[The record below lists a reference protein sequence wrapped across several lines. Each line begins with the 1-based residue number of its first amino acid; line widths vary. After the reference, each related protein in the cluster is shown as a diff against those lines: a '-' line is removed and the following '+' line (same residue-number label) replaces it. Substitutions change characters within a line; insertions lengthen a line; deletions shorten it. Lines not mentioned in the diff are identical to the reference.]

1 MKKPRTDG
9 PIKIVI
15 NKSSGVAHVI
25 SNSCVSSEVYRDLGR
40 ISEIMFEILYFFLK
54 KGSEQ
59 PQQKQQRSVSTE
71 SQGPLLLEPQVVLEE
86 GGRAV
91 AQWKRQESSAKEKA
105 KEPSEAEKAEKVAE
119 KVSEPLMTR
128 DGRRLIQVWL
138 IRQGRVV
145 SSRIY

>member
-15 NKSSGVAHVI
+15 NKSSGVAHIV
-25 SNSCVSSEVYRDLGR
+25 SNSGVSSEVYCGLGR
-40 ISEIMFEILYFFLK
+40 ISEICYKEMPFLKK

-105 KEPSEAEKAEKVAE
+105 KEQSEGEKAEKVAE
-119 KVSEPLMTR
+119 KVSEPPMTR
-128 DGRRLIQVWL
+128 DGRRLIQGWL

>member
-1 MKKPRTDG
+1 
-9 PIKIVI
+9 
-15 NKSSGVAHVI
+15 
-25 SNSCVSSEVYRDLGR
+25 
-40 ISEIMFEILYFFLK
+40 MFEIIYFFLK

-59 PQQKQQRSVSTE
+59 PQQKQHRSVSTE

-105 KEPSEAEKAEKVAE
+105 KEPSEEEKAEKVAE
-119 KVSEPLMTR
+119 KVSEPPMTR
-128 DGRRLIQVWL
+128 DGRRLIQGWL

>member
-1 MKKPRTDG
+1 MK
-9 PIKIVI
+9 I
-15 NKSSGVAHVI
+15 
-25 SNSCVSSEVYRDLGR
+25 
-40 ISEIMFEILYFFLK
+40 FFFK
-54 KGSEQ
+54 KKVSEQ
-59 PQQKQQRSVSTE
+59 PQQKQQSVSTE

-105 KEPSEAEKAEKVAE
+105 KEQSEGEKAEKVAE
-119 KVSEPLMTR
+119 KVSEPPMTR
-128 DGRRLIQVWL
+128 DGRRLIQGWL